1 MATNQ
6 INFSTYKKR
15 KGTSDLGK
23 EYEWMMCALYA
34 VQLSTSDRVVDFEMT
49 TNRDIYA
56 DFDDIELKV
65 TYDDGK
71 LHTFLLQLK
80 HSENRRNITDNI
92 LTAEK
97 GDFSLSKYLDSFQKL
112 QNKEKVSCVLLTNN
126 TTSLRDGSTFFF
138 DNHEIRVK
146 QVATFSEDF
155 LNTGSVFQF
164 RCEESSH
171 LTKVDAF
178 FEHFYLLVCQDNVAK
193 CKLTLSQMLKEL
205 LRCEIY
211 DNYVH
216 FMREWWSGNFVLTKQ
231 DVISKLAELAL
242 SPFAAAISGDK
253 CNNKSEL
260 IVKTIMTFEMT
271 LVEDFDED
279 IISKIWRSNCNI
291 HEVSLTALKYG
302 LVTKKIKD
310 VNELS
315 PTQKA
320 KVLWHLNKA
329 PLVVKMND
337 LNKIR
342 ITSVTKLL
350 EKCKKRKKLLLVLE
364 IDNTSKEEFPNW
376 KIFKNLSD
384 IRDKK
389 NFDDIIERFEIS
401 LQGRQSISL
410 KQFINFDPEF
420 STVIKTRELFK
431 MTHNILSIGNKEENL
446 PESYIP
452 RTVTSVFLDNSKLLT
467 LYSKIENLFI
477 INCEGKFNNFID
489 LSHPQTLELED
500 YLEQIKLDNI
510 TRQLL
515 RKTMILSK
523 RSKCTKAQFDF
534 ICNKLDKQNVFLIQ
548 VVDENC
554 CLLLLSKKGVAALSE
569 VTIENPPIK
578 EEDIYKYFD
587 NELSVISASPG
598 MGKSTL
604 MTFLSN
610 NCPSEFW
617 FVRINLISENSF
629 FKTKTGTAE
638 MLCHFMKMEETNQNS
653 FLLQVKSYFLGKK
666 RVYLF
671 LDGLDEIDSDCLNYF
686 LNQVNK
692 ILSMGFHVWISS
704 RQNLQA
710 KLLDEFNTV
719 PITINELDREQQ
731 KMYIQLRLQQKYEE
745 KDIEEITNK
754 IFESVNVSN
763 GQMLL
768 GVPLQLYL
776 ITENFLNNRQLT
788 HSLDDSIFLL
798 TKMYKIFLSG
808 KMKHLHQKLGI
819 DEYEQQLGIDLDFYL
834 EQYELAAL
842 KTCLD
847 SKVLEKL
854 HADRSKID
862 KFLVKIKGGDPFG
875 IISQIEDDQI
885 VFIHHSFAEYLTS
898 VWLKKHPEKL
908 SLLQDEL
915 FTEKCQNLRLIFDML
930 VAESCPLHLAAI
942 FKNTDEVQ
950 KNIKDIEKRDDG
962 GRTALHLICSY
973 GTKYPS
979 LTRHENG
986 SYFRNFV
993 ESEDPEYEKIL
1004 TILLQDNVYNVEDT
1018 LFRWTC
1024 IDYASRSR
1032 CLFPIE
1038 KILKKYSKDVN
1049 LNVLLEYCA
1058 DVSVTYYTVM
1068 LNFCN
1073 LFWTIVQRNSS
1084 LVWNSFI
1091 DEWGENHDLLQL
1103 AVTKKNTND
1112 SANDSLTIIKI
1123 LIGEGLSLNNEEGET
1138 IFHVACKA
1146 GNHDLIETLVK
1157 LGAEIYPE
1165 SEKTSNLFYRLAA
1178 EGKLTVEMTKLLV
1191 NYNVNVDKVDA
1202 NGVNSLH
1209 ILSQGGD
1216 FENLEF
1222 LIRFGVDV
1230 NILNNQN
1237 RNALHYAVLTPSNA
1251 NVINLLVAS
1260 GVDINGKDINGAT
1273 PLHLATKIKNCENI
1287 ELLIKR
1293 GANVVAVNHR
1303 GRSALHFAV
1312 TVPSNADVITL
1323 LGGEGVDIDCRD
1335 ATGFTPLHLAYK
1347 REMFDNVRALV
1358 TLGANVDAVDDKQRS
1373 LLHRAALSSSAKATE
1388 FLIDEGTNVNARDI
1402 SGITPLHLAYGQGNV
1417 DVVKILVDRGA
1428 SIKSVTDENRNV
1440 LHYAVTSDQ
1449 WNKDEIKN
1457 LLEIG
1462 VEVNLQ
1468 DAEGITPLHLAALHL
1483 GRENVKLL
1491 IEYGADVN
1499 VKCNK
1504 KRSAL
1509 HYAAT
1514 AEYSNREVID
1524 LLTSR
1529 GIDVNAQDISGESA
1543 LHLASD
1549 VGHCGNLKDL
1559 LSAGANPHA
1568 LTHRRRTIIHYAA
1581 ALVIP
1586 TEEVLNLLLDT
1597 GVDVNI
1603 QDVNGITSLHL
1614 ASAERNYTVVK
1625 MLIEN
1630 GVDVNTVTSDQR
1642 TSLHYAASTEYAN
1655 ARSARLLLN
1664 AGINVNARD
1673 AEGMTALH
1681 LASRVRNY
1689 EIVEMLVDNGAD
1701 VTILCNMMKTS
1712 LHYAAM
1718 SKFWNKEV
1726 IHFLMS
1732 KGVKVTA
1739 KDLDGLS
1746 ASDYA
1751 SQSGHETNQEE
1762 IQEQKN
1768 IELRRKRKRFKPSC
1782 KIN

>member
-1 MATNQ
+1 MMATNQ

-71 LHTFLLQLK
+71 PHTFLLQLK

-112 QNKEKVSCVLLTNN
+112 QNKENVSCVLLTNN

-138 DNHEIRVK
+138 DNREIRVK

-164 RCEESSH
+164 RCEKSSH

-178 FEHFYLLVCQDNVAK
+178 FEHFYLVVCQDNVAK

-242 SPFAAAISGDK
+242 SSFVAAISEDK

-291 HEVSLTALKYG
+291 HEVGLTALKYG

-329 PLVVKMND
+329 PLVVKMNN

-364 IDNTSKEEFPNW
+364 INNTSKEEFPNW
-376 KIFKNLSD
+376 KIFDNLSD

-410 KQFINFDPEF
+410 KEFINFDPEF
-420 STVIKTRELFK
+420 STVIKTRELFQ

-452 RTVTSVFLDNSKLLT
+452 RTVTSVFLDNSKLLN
-467 LYSKIENLFI
+467 LYSKTENLFI

-489 LSHPQTLELED
+489 LSHPQTIELED
-500 YLEQIKLDNI
+500 YLEQIKLHNI

-534 ICNKLDKQNVFLIQ
+534 ICNKVDKQNVFLIQ
-548 VVDENC
+548 IVDENC
-554 CLLLLSKKGVAALSE
+554 CALVLSKKGVAALSE
-569 VTIENPPIK
+569 VTLENPPIK

-653 FLLQVKSYFLGKK
+653 FLLQVKSYFLRKK

-671 LDGLDEIDSDCLNYF
+671 LDGLDEIDSDCLNDF
-686 LNQVNK
+686 LNQVNE
-692 ILSMGFHVWISS
+692 ILAMGFHVWISS

-710 KLLDEFNTV
+710 RLSDEFNTV

-745 KDIEEITNK
+745 KHIDEITNK
-754 IFESVNVSN
+754 IFESLNVSN

-788 HSLDDSIFLL
+788 HNSDDSIFLL

-847 SKVLEKL
+847 SKVLSKL
-854 HADRSKID
+854 NVDHSKID
-862 KFLVKIKGGDPFG
+862 KFLVRIKGGDPFG
-875 IISQIEDDQI
+875 IISQTKDDQI
-885 VFIHHSFAEYLTS
+885 VFTHHSFAEYLTS

-973 GTKYPS
+973 GKKYPP
-979 LTRHENG
+979 LKRHENG
-986 SYFRNFV
+986 NYFEKFV
-993 ESEDPEYEKIL
+993 ESEDPDYEKIL
-1004 TILLQDNVYNVEDT
+1004 AILLQDNIYNVEDA
-1018 LFRWTC
+1018 LFQWTC
-1024 IDYASRSR
+1024 IDYAVRSN

-1038 KILKKYSKDVN
+1038 NIFKKYTSDVN
-1049 LNVLLEYCA
+1049 LNVLFE
-1058 DVSVTYYTVM
+1058 YYTNESVAYYSVV

-1073 LFWTIVQRNSS
+1073 LFTAIVRKDSS
-1084 LVWNSFI
+1084 VVRSKYI
-1091 DEWGENHDLLQL
+1091 DEWGENHDLLHL
-1103 AVTKKNTND
+1103 AVTTKNINDSTND
-1112 SANDSLTIIKI
+1112 SFTIIKM
-1123 LIGEGLSLNNEEGET
+1123 LIAEGLSLNNYGDNET
-1138 IFHVACKA
+1138 IFHVACKE
-1146 GNHDLIETLVK
+1146 GNHRLTETVIK
-1157 LGAEIYPE
+1157 LGAKIYPE
-1165 SEKTSNLFYRLAA
+1165 SENTGNLFYSLVAQ
-1178 EGKLTVEMTKLLV
+1178 GKLTIEMTKLLV
-1191 NYNVNVDKVDA
+1191 KYNVNVGTKYS
-1202 NGVNSLH
+1202 NRLSLVH
-1209 ILSQGGD
+1209 VLSKRGD

-1222 LIRFGVDV
+1222 LIRSGFDV

-1237 RNALHYAVLTPSNA
+1237 RNALHYAVLTPSNT
-1251 NVINLLVAS
+1251 NVINLLITS

-1273 PLHLATKIKNCENI
+1273 PLHLANKIKNCDNI

-1293 GANVVAVNHR
+1293 GANIFAVNQR
-1303 GRSALHFAV
+1303 GRNALHFAV

-1323 LGGEGVDIDCRD
+1323 LVGEGVDIDCRD

-1358 TLGANVDAVDDKQRS
+1358 TLGANVDTVDDKQRS
-1373 LLHRAALSSSAKATE
+1373 LLHRAALSPVAEAIE
-1388 FLIDEGTNVNARDI
+1388 LLIDKAANVNARDI

-1417 DVVKILVDRGA
+1417 DVVKILIDRGA
-1428 SIKSVTDENRNV
+1428 SIKSVTDEKRNV

-1449 WNKDEIKN
+1449 WNRDEMKN
-1457 LLEIG
+1457 LVEIG
-1462 VEVNLQ
+1462 VGVNLQ
-1468 DAEGITPLHLAALHL
+1468 DAEGITPLHLAAFHL
-1483 GRENVKLL
+1483 RPENVRLL
-1491 IEYGADVN
+1491 LDYGADVN
-1499 VKCNK
+1499 LKCNR

-1514 AEYSNREVID
+1514 AEYSNRQVID
-1524 LLTSR
+1524 LLISR

-1549 VGHCGNLKDL
+1549 VGQYGNLKAL

-1568 LTHRRRTIIHYAA
+1568 LTHRGRTIIHYAA

-1586 TEEVLNLLLDT
+1586 AEKVLNLLLDI
-1597 GVDVNI
+1597 GVDVNV

-1625 MLIEN
+1625 MLIDN

-1642 TSLHYAASTEYAN
+1642 TSLHYAALTEYAN
-1655 ARSARLLLN
+1655 VNSVLLLLN

-1681 LASRVRNY
+1681 LASQARNY

-1701 VTILCNMMKTS
+1701 VTILCNMMRTS

-1751 SQSGHETNQEE
+1751 SHSGYEINQEE
-1762 IQEQKN
+1762 IQDQK
-1768 IELRRKRKRFKPSC
+1768 RKRKRFKPSC